1 MTGGWIPGQSR
12 FTAEWG
18 ELCRWLHSIRREEH
32 ASCTIEVGD
41 NTIFYIHQCGYPT
54 VPYPVKS

>member
-1 MTGGWIPGQSR
+1 MTGWIPGQSK

-32 ASCTIEVGD
+32 KECVVEVEGSV
-41 NTIFYIHQCGYPT
+41 IFYRHECGLRT
-54 VPYPVKS
+54 VPYPVKD